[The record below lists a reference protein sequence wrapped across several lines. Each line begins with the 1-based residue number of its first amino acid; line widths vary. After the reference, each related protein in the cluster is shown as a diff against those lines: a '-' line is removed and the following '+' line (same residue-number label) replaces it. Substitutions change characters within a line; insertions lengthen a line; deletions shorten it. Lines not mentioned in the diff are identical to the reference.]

1 MSVFIHKSL
10 KIKCSIY
17 TISTV
22 KKSAVLGSR
31 QILVFSL
38 GNKTFFLSDSNANY
52 EVIGSILAIVI
63 IFILLSS
70 YSILRLLVALKLTW
84 AVPQRAS
91 YIFKLVPKP
100 LMEGT
105 EKKGSL
111 YLGYKTIA
119 CSWFC
124 YTLQ

>member
-70 YSILRLLVALKLTW
+70 YSILRLLVALKLT
-84 AVPQRAS
+84 
-91 YIFKLVPKP
+91 
-100 LMEGT
+100 
-105 EKKGSL
+105 
-111 YLGYKTIA
+111 
-119 CSWFC
+119 
-124 YTLQ
+124 